1 MKIAYN
7 PYEFD
12 NVLQYLYLDVQIL
25 NMGYDYVEDNYE
37 HFIFF
42 TA

>member
-1 MKIAYN
+1 MHIIHMSFN
-7 PYEFD
+7 D
-12 NVLQYLYLDVQIL
+12 NVLKYLYLNVQIL

>member
-1 MKIAYN
+1 MHIIHMSFN
-7 PYEFD
+7 D